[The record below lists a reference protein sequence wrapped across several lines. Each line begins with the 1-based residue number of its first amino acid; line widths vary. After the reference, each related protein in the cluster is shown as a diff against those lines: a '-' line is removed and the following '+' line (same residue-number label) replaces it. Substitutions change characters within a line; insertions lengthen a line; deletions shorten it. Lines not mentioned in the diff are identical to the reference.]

1 MMLEGMEKWMKEEE
15 EEEKVADFESFLLS
29 ANGKIEQ
36 LPGFVISYRFS
47 CFKLFL
53 LVLFCP
59 FARIFCVQFQ
69 KNLFDMK
76 MYGTNF

>member
-1 MMLEGMEKWMKEEE
+1 MEKWPKEEE

-47 CFKLFL
+47 CFIKLFL
-53 LVLFCP
+53 PVLFCP
-59 FARIFCVQFQ
+59 FARIFCIQFQ
-69 KNLFDMK
+69 KSF
-76 MYGTNF
+76 